1 MLTSPLFFG
10 LLIAFSVFI
19 AFLALWRLVAGTDP
33 LEARLAQYGV
43 SAELDAA
50 AATGEKRGPLAPLN
64 RLLLGFGMGPKL
76 AAMLSHAD
84 VPLTVA
90 EFVIIILIAAL
101 SGFLVGQWRGG
112 PLVGLLLGVI
122 AALIPLFYVR
132 YRENKRRQKF
142 SEQLPDLLALLTG
155 GLRAG
160 YGLGQAVGS
169 AAEQIAPPAKAELER
184 VMRAVGLGLPLPRAL
199 EEMAARVGS
208 DELDLVVT
216 AINVQF
222 ELGGN
227 LAQTLEIISET
238 IRDRLRIKREIRVFT
253 AQQRLTGYILALLP
267 VAMTALLYVIAPE
280 YIGQLFEPGLMRIV
294 LFVAVGMQILGFL
307 IIRRIVD
314 IQV

>member
-43 SAELDAA
+43 SAELEAA
-50 AATGEKRGPLAPLN
+50 GANGEKRSLFSPLE

-90 EFVIIILIAAL
+90 EFAIVILIAGM

-112 PLVGLLLGVI
+112 PLLGLLLGAI
-122 AALIPLFYVR
+122 AAFIPLLYVR
-132 YRENKRRQKF
+132 HRENKRRQKF
-142 SEQLPDLLALLTG
+142 AEQLPDLLALLTG

-169 AAEQIAPPAKAELER
+169 AAEQIAPPAKEELER

-208 DELDLVVT
+208 EELDLVVT

-227 LAQTLEIISET
+227 LAQTLEIISVT

-253 AQQRLTGYILALLP
+253 AQQRLTGYILVLMP
-267 VAMTALLYVIAPE
+267 VALAIALYIIAPE
-280 YIGQLFEPGLMRIV
+280 YMSRLFEPGLMRIV
-294 LFVAVGMQILGFL
+294 LITAIVMQVLGFL
-307 IIRRIVD
+307 IMRRIVD
-314 IQV
+314 IEV